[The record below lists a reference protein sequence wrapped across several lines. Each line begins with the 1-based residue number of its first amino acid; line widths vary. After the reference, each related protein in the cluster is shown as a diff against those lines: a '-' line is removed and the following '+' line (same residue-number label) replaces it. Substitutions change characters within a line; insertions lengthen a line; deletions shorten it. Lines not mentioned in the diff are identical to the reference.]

1 MAPKAK
7 KAAAKKVEAPKV
19 VEEEKKP
26 EKRKAEEEKTEEAAA
41 VEPPTKEA
49 KVEPVTEKETD
60 SVSDNRKAFT
70 GEISFHVTDTTLN
83 VIPTMGGKVLASLT
97 DGGCQYLI
105 AGARANVGMKAG
117 RYMFETRI
125 LEVLPLPDAGGF
137 GRKGA
142 PASKATVRVGFSTAG
157 SPLVL
162 GDSEEHV
169 FFDTA
174 LSDGG
179 CQYLIAGARANVGI
193 KAGRYMFETKILEVL
208 PLPDAGG
215 FGRKGAPASKAMV
228 RVGFSTAG
236 SPLVLGDSEE
246 HVFFD
251 TDGGCCMGKTRKP
264 VCRKFFR
271 DQTVGVLLNL
281 DAKSEN
287 NNTISLFI
295 DGVRACQ
302 PQALPEGLQGKTL
315 FPHLAFRGVKVL
327 MNWGPEPMKALP
339 FKCRM
344 LGTAPD
350 ADAVKAKAPEGKDG
364 KYEVVLPVGF
374 PDEGTFEW
382 LDGFLEKRPQYT
394 ELSDRKILE
403 WAASSGL
410 WSGKGWKSSNDKPE
424 FKFGAPGMD
433 DGSIQKIINSVA
445 GIMPRNYVVMEVKS
459 NLVGAD
465 RQETLKRFSLPH
477 FKKVAAV
484 IMGTPPAEFKKVQQE
499 RILKDKQVKAET
511 AWKMA
516 KMEKKRAK
524 DKVKQQKAFE
534 ERRKKMEEEAK
545 KKAAEAEA
553 KKAAE
558 AESKTKA
565 AAEKKEGDKE
575 EEEKKEET
583 KEEEKK
589 EAEPMEVEEEEEE
602 ETEPPAVT
610 LTDEEKKVNF
620 APKAI
625 PDMTAAVM
633 NKSFASFSVPEKAE
647 GFDEVRYEWQKASE
661 CKAYLSKWML
671 EKKKTTRI
679 EELKPGQWFNDT
691 LKSFTEKFTAWQAK
705 GKAWTESAEGKAKA
719 EAKKKAEEKGL
730 SASESKADGD
740 IFSVEDVAD
749 IGSGEP
755 LFKDFGL
762 EDWALLNLRFELFT
776 LQHAFAKDANDADRP
791 GVPEQ
796 HLFFYYNRYFKK
808 NVNLK
813 GYGVDKLVDLA
824 LLVKDSITFEGDILS
839 TPLDCEADDFNTLLK
854 QTELAR
860 RERQRRLDA

>member
-1 MAPKAK
+1 MAPKK
-7 KAAAKKVEAPKV
+7 GKVGAKKVEEAPAAAAPAAAAPPAAT
-19 VEEEKKP
+19 P
-26 EKRKAEEEKTEEAAA
+26 EKRKAEEKAE
-41 VEPPTKEA
+41 EPPTKEA
-49 KVEPVTEKETD
+49 KVEEVVEKE
-60 SVSDNRKAFT
+60 SDARSIKGAAV
-70 GEISFHVTDTTLN
+70 GEIGFNTTDLTLN
-83 VIPTMGGKVLASLT
+83 VIPTMGGKVLAALT
-97 DGGCQYLI
+97 EGGMQYFV
-105 AGARANVGMKAG
+105 AGARANVGMKSG
-117 RYMFETRI
+117 RYMFEVKI
-125 LEVLPLPDAGGF
+125 LELLAGWNPKGNAAARQVL
-137 GRKGA
+137 
-142 PASKATVRVGFSTAG
+142 RVGFSTA
-157 SPLVL
+157 SAPLVL
-162 GDSEEHV
+162 GTSEEQV
-169 FFDTA
+169 FFD
-174 LSDGG
+174 G
-179 CQYLIAGARANVGI
+179 
-193 KAGRYMFETKILEVL
+193 E
-208 PLPDAGG
+208 GG
-215 FGRKGAPASKAMV
+215 FYVGSTKGTHSK
-228 RVGFSTAG
+228 R
-236 SPLVLGDSEE
+236 
-246 HVFFD
+246 
-251 TDGGCCMGKTRKP
+251 
-264 VCRKFFR
+264 FFR
-271 DQTVGVLLNL
+271 DNTIQVLLNL
-281 DAKSEN
+281 DSKSPN
-287 NNTISLFI
+287 SNTVSLFV
-295 DGVRACQ
+295 DGVRAMQ
-302 PQALPEGLQGKTL
+302 PQALPEGLVGKPL
-315 FPHLAFRGVKVL
+315 FPHISFRGVKVL
-327 MNWGPEPMKALP
+327 THFGPAASKELP
-339 FKCRM
+339 FKCHM
-344 LGTAPD
+344 LGAASE
-350 ADAVKAKAPEGKDG
+350 ADCAKAKQVEPKDG
-364 KYEVVLPVGF
+364 KYEVLMPVGF

-382 LDGFLEKRPQYT
+382 LDGFLEKHPQYT

-433 DGSIQKIINSVA
+433 DGSIQKIINCVA

-516 KMEKKRAK
+516 NMEKKRAK

-534 ERRKKMEEEAK
+534 ERKKKMEEEAK

-558 AESKTKA
+558 AEAKKKA

-575 EEEKKEET
+575 EEKKEDEKKEEET
-583 KEEEKK
+583 KEEKKEEEKK

-610 LTDEEKKVNF
+610 LTDEEKNINF

-719 EAKKKAEEKGL
+719 EAKKKAEEKGE

-749 IGSGEP
+749 IGNGEP

-860 RERQRRLDA
+860 RERQRRLDAGDETSRLKITADAMKSGGGKGGGWKKW